1 MSADSDSD
9 SDFEIDRHSTPYTHL
24 DFKNDADEFQFAIV
38 SDNSGGGR
46 AGVLRAA
53 LEMVNRLQPEFVVS
67 LGDLVEGYNAPSGGP
82 ADESAYRDWWSEID
96 EHLAQLE
103 MPFFFIPGNHDVN
116 NPASV
121 TVWRERF
128 GGDREYYHFRY
139 KDVLFLMLSTEDPPK
154 DTDALLEN
162 DPEHA
167 KVLGRAYRAMKEA
180 IAEGA
185 GPDQVLALLEP
196 IEEYLGTVNISE
208 EQVDYFRGVL
218 EANAD
223 VRWTFVMMHA
233 PAWITP
239 MGEERDPANFAEIE
253 ALLADRPYTVFAAHT
268 HKYFYNER
276 YGRDYITTAMTGAMN
291 MPRHGAIDHVVWI
304 TMTDHGPKIS
314 NLLLNGILDKHGPVE
329 GDHTVEFGM
338 YHPPAADTDG

>member
-1 MSADSDSD
+1 MVFPPIRDSFFRSESDATPVTSDTMISGTAISFSRLMKMS
-9 SDFEIDRHSTPYTHL
+9 P
-24 DFKNDADEFQFAIV
+24 NGAIQ
-38 SDNSGGGR
+38 NP
-46 AGVLRAA
+46 
-53 LEMVNRLQPEFVVS
+53 VNRLQPEFVVS
-67 LGDLVEGYNAPSGGP
+67 LSDLVEGYNAPSGGP

>member
-1 MSADSDSD
+1 MSEH

-24 DFKNDADEFQFAIV
+24 DFTNDADEFQFAIV

-208 EQVDYFRGVL
+208 EQIDSSAVSSR
-218 EANAD
+218 
-223 VRWTFVMMHA
+223 
-233 PAWITP
+233 PTP
-239 MGEERDPANFAEIE
+239 T
-253 ALLADRPYTVFAAHT
+253 LV
-268 HKYFYNER
+268 
-276 YGRDYITTAMTGAMN
+276 GR
-291 MPRHGAIDHVVWI
+291 
-304 TMTDHGPKIS
+304 S
-314 NLLLNGILDKHGPVE
+314 
-329 GDHTVEFGM
+329 
-338 YHPPAADTDG
+338 

>member
-1 MSADSDSD
+1 MSEH